1 MPLPLAAL
9 TRAAAA
15 TSGGGSTS
23 MGGSVGH
30 LEDMT
35 ATYLSDAKTILEK
48 AIMTGGVIV
57 QRETKILLNKN
68 KGKATGRNRETG
80 RFQKS
85 AKSRSKPGEVPFKQT
100 GTLARSIQVEG
111 ARTGWGEFIARVGP
125 TAPAAKYGKDLEF
138 GTINMA
144 PRPYLRPA
152 FDNMQK
158 EIRAVIEAGMK
169 AASKGGGGGSFR
181 DPTSGRFVSG
191 GG

>member
-57 QRETKILLNKN
+57 QRETKLLLNQH
-68 KGKATGRNRETG
+68 KGHQGK
-80 RFQKS
+80 F
-85 AKSRSKPGEVPFKQT
+85 RSKAGQVPFKQT
-100 GTLARSIQVEG
+100 STLAGAIEVEG
-111 ARTGWGEFIARVGP
+111 ARTGWGEFIARVGA
-125 TAPAAKYGKDLEF
+125 TAPADKYGAALEL
-138 GTINMA
+138 GTENMA

-152 FDNMQK
+152 FDNKQK
-158 EIRAVIEAGMK
+158 EIVAVIEAGMK

-181 DPTSGRFVSG
+181 DPTTGRFTSG